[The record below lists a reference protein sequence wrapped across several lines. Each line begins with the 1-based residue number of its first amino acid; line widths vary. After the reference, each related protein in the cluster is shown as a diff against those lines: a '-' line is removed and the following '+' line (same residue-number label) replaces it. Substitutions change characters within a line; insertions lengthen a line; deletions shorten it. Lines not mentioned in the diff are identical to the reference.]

1 MFVFFLNLTRPCDL
15 QKEKEKKKK
24 RMARCCAVITGD
36 GITGSLMLH
45 QAQEEAPTTI
55 DGVIKG
61 LTPVR
66 K

>member
-1 MFVFFLNLTRPCDL
+1 
-15 QKEKEKKKK
+15 
-24 RMARCCAVITGD
+24 MARCCAVISGD
-36 GITGSLMLH
+36 GITGNLMLH

-66 K
+66 KYYCYMF